1 MIREIAPPKGAD
13 RIEWYLLTTAM
24 VTTLAEAEQMI
35 RNYTLR
41 WRVEEVFRI
50 LTRGCRVERLRM
62 QQADLLHREITLYMV
77 TAWWIMLM
85 DLLGCVSC
93 DMTRR

>member
-41 WRVEEVFRI
+41 WRVEDIFRI
-50 LTRGCRVERLRM
+50 LTRGCRVEGCGFSRQTCCTGGLRCTWSR
-62 QQADLLHREITLYMV
+62 H
-77 TAWWIMLM
+77 
-85 DLLGCVSC
+85 GGSC
-93 DMTRR
+93 